1 MIVLQLRRKISGL
14 SCFTRSRS
22 AAWAMVPSSTL
33 IEPTI
38 NSDRPP
44 SAATR
49 SGGDPSRP
57 FAPRP
62 FCPGAGE
69 HWPRREPRRGTRPG
83 AGCRSSEGTDLLT
96 EDRCPAVAART

>member
-1 MIVLQLRRKISGL
+1 L

-38 NSDRPP
+38 NSDRPLAPQRDRVATPPVRSPRGP
-44 SAATR
+44 SGRARARTL
-49 SGGDPSRP
+49 
-57 FAPRP
+57 
-62 FCPGAGE
+62 
-69 HWPRREPRRGTRPG
+69 PRREPRRGTRPG
-83 AGCRSSEGTDLLT
+83 AACRSSEGTDLLT